1 MTTSPPS
8 RFEAQLFNQL
18 AKLGSSALWTGARAP
33 APGHHVLRIGTY
45 TACLAPRAARAALFV
60 PQHLLV
66 AALVARVPLEFEL
79 CRLCSTLQWTVRNS
93 EDIDLVL
100 AARDNFHVC
109 ALSSTSM
116 TELYFVLGTRDSGT
130 FESRVRA
137 ADWNIVGPEVFNA

>member
-1 MTTSPPS
+1 MTASPS
-8 RFEAQLFNQL
+8 SLFEVQLFNQL
-18 AKLGSSALWTGARAP
+18 AKLGSSTLWTGAKVP
-33 APGHHVLRIGTY
+33 APGHHVLRIGTF
-45 TACLAPRAARAALFV
+45 TACLAPRAALIV

-93 EDIDLVL
+93 EDADLVF

-130 FESRVRA
+130 FESRVPA